1 MELLNKVLV
10 HDDPTFGRIGGR
22 IVEVEAYLGAGID
35 PGSHAF
41 RGPTRRNATMF
52 GPTGHLYVYFTYGM
66 HWCSNVVCNPAGGGG
81 AVLMRALHPL
91 DGLDVM
97 REVRRRS
104 NLAVIMLT
112 ARDDELDKLLGLELG
127 ADDYLTKP
135 FSPREL
141 VARVQAVL
149 RRAPATDATPRIVAG
164 AIAIDP
170 ERCEVTVDGAAV
182 ALTATEY
189 RLLLAMARAP
199 GRVFRRDELARLGIG
214 EHFEG
219 LDRTIDAHIKNL
231 RRKLGCDGIATVFG
245 IGYKFV
251 A

>member
-1 MELLNKVLV
+1 MTRILV
-10 HDDPTFGRIGGR
+10 VDDDPKVCETLDR
-22 IVEVEAYLGAGID
+22 YL
-35 PGSHAF
+35 SHA
-41 RGPTRRNATMF
+41 GYTTMSALD
-52 GPTGHLYVYFTYGM
+52 GR
-66 HWCSNVVCNPAGGGG
+66 
-81 AVLMRALHPL
+81 RALEAVRTFAPDL
-91 DGLDVM
+91 IVLDVM
-97 REVRRRS
+97 LPVVDGLEICRTLRAESSVPII
-104 NLAVIMLT
+104 LLT
-112 ARDDELDKLLGLELG
+112 ARSTERDKLAGLELG

-149 RRAPATDATPRIVAG
+149 RRAPASGAPRRIVAG

-170 ERCEVTVDGAAV
+170 ERCEVTVDGHAV

-199 GRVFRRDELARLGIG
+199 GRVFRRDELARLAIG

-219 LDRTIDAHIKNL
+219 LDRTIDAHVKNV
-231 RRKLGCDGIATVFG
+231 RRKLGCDGITTVFG